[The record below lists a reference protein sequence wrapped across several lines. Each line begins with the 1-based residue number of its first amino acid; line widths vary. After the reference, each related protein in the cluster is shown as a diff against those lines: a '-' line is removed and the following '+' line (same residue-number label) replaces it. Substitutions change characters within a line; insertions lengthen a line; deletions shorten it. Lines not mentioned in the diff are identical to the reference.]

1 MGAFSLYGLIDP
13 CAHTGYDLVDSV
25 LGNVSAGFF
34 NSCNELL
41 FIARLLCV
49 YVCFNYTPY
58 IFHWIQIRA
67 LCWPIS
73 CPTWHM
79 TVEPSLYYL
88 SFMFW
93 VIVLLKDPINGICM
107 CT

>member
-41 FIARLLCV
+41 FIGFCVCTCALTILHTFSIGFKSGLCAGQSAV
-49 YVCFNYTPY
+49 QRGT
-58 IFHWIQIRA
+58 
-67 LCWPIS
+67 
-73 CPTWHM
+73 
-79 TVEPSLYYL
+79 
-88 SFMFW
+88 
-93 VIVLLKDPINGICM
+93 
-107 CT
+107 